1 MKTEIYKFGG
11 ASVKDADGVRNAS
24 AIISAYSGD
33 NLLVVVSAMGK
44 TTNSLEKLLEARMFG
59 GEWRDLLTGILDY
72 HRGIIDAL
80 RLTNEGF
87 SPSGYFRLEQD
98 FIGELERECAVE
110 QYDRHYDRLVAY
122 GELWSTAIVSDWL
135 LTSGLNPDWLDA
147 RNLVVTDE
155 NHRFAEVNWPETAR
169 CCKDLKDRWSVGCK
183 EERRIVVT
191 QGFIGRSAQGETVTL
206 GREGSDYSAA
216 VFAYVLDAHAVT
228 IWKDVPGMLNA
239 DPKWYPAAVKLSS
252 ISYRE
257 AIELSYYGA
266 SVIHPKTVQPLQQ
279 KQIPLYIK
287 SFIHPD
293 QEGTV
298 IQSDDSRDHLVPS
311 FIHKSNQW
319 LISLSSRSFSF
330 IVESQLKAIF
340 EVLGS
345 IGIKISVMQNSAISF
360 TFCTDGDSRKFDML
374 TAALGNEYRIRY
386 NEGLELLTIR
396 HYNSAIISE
405 LLQDRE
411 VLLEQRSR
419 STARFVL
426 RSQLR
431 EQK

>member
-1 MKTEIYKFGG
+1 MNTEVYKFGG
-11 ASVKDADGVRNAS
+11 ASVKDAGGVLNAS
-24 AIISAYSGD
+24 AIIAGFSGG

-44 TTNSLEKLLEARMFG
+44 TTNSLEKLLEARISG
-59 GEWRDLLTGILDY
+59 QGWNQQLSEVLAY

-80 RLTNEGF
+80 RQSDAGF
-87 SPSGYFRLEQD
+87 SPSLYFRLEQD
-98 FIGELERECAVE
+98 FIEELELECTKD

-122 GELWSTAIVSDWL
+122 GELWSTAIVSEWL
-135 LTSGLNPDWLDA
+135 ALSRMNPDWLDA
-147 RNLVVTDE
+147 REFVITDE
-155 NHRFAEVNWPETAR
+155 THRFAEVNWPATEESCASLKEQWSRQGAR
-169 CCKDLKDRWSVGCK
+169 
-183 EERRIVVT
+183 ERRIAIT
-191 QGFIGRSAQGETVTL
+191 QGFIGRSRQGETVTL

-216 VFAYVLDAHAVT
+216 VFAYVLDARAVT

-239 DPKWYPAAVKLSS
+239 DPRWYPGAVKLDA

-279 KQIPLYIK
+279 KLIPLYIK
-287 SFIHPD
+287 SFLHPG

-298 IQSDDSRDHLVPS
+298 IQADDSKDNVVPS
-311 FIHKSNQW
+311 FIHKGDQW

-330 IVESQLKAIF
+330 IVESQLREVF
-340 EVLGS
+340 EVLGR
-345 IGIKISVMQNSAISF
+345 IGMKISLMQNSAISF
-360 TFCTDGDSRKFDML
+360 TFCTDGDVRKFEL
-374 TAALGNEYRIRY
+374 LSAALGKEYRIRY
-386 NEGLELLTIR
+386 NQGLELLTIR
-396 HYNSAIISE
+396 HYNNAIIAE
-405 LLQDRE
+405 LLRGRE

-426 RSQLR
+426 RSAMA